1 MGRSVRTLKLLLC
14 ATLLI
19 VTTLL
24 VTDVLDLCRVLPSGE
39 VTFEPRVERAAL
51 RRWTTSV
58 AEFFSPRDDAP
69 APAPATP
76 QGATPVLASQGAA
89 PARR

>member
-39 VTFEPRVERAAL
+39 VTFEPRVEHSAL
-51 RRWTTSV
+51 RRWATSA
-58 AEFFSPRDDAP
+58 AEFFSPGEEAP
-69 APAPATP
+69 AAAPAA
-76 QGATPVLASQGAA
+76 QGPSTPVLASQSAA
-89 PARR
+89 SARR

>member
-1 MGRSVRTLKLLLC
+1 MGRSVRTLKFLLC

-24 VTDVLDLCRVLPSGE
+24 VTDVVDLCRVLPSGE
-39 VTFEPRVERAAL
+39 VAFEPRVERAAL
-51 RRWTTSV
+51 RRWATSA
-58 AEFFSPRDDAP
+58 AEFFSPGEEAP
-69 APAPATP
+69 AASPAAP